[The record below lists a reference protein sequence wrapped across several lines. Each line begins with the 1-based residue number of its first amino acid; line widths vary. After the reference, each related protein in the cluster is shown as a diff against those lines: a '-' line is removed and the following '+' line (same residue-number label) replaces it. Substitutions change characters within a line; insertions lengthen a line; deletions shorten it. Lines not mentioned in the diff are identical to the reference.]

1 MTVLIGSSRKN
12 DVNRCERG
20 VKERVLDTLWSA
32 SSGEEEVLP
41 IEGIKIIYKYDPMTL
56 VKGYTV
62 SFMINIMK
70 YRIRT
75 ADLWEDVGAG
85 MDSRGSKSFSRAQSF
100 TERNTTEIVRVEK
113 INEARNKK
121 KDVQI
126 KKHTVT
132 QSSID

>member
-1 MTVLIGSSRKN
+1 
-12 DVNRCERG
+12 
-20 VKERVLDTLWSA
+20 
-32 SSGEEEVLP
+32 
-41 IEGIKIIYKYDPMTL
+41 MTL

-62 SFMINIMK
+62 SFMINIIK
-70 YRIRT
+70 YRNRT

-85 MDSRGSKSFSRAQSF
+85 MDTRGSKSFSRAQSF

-121 KDVQI
+121 KGVQI